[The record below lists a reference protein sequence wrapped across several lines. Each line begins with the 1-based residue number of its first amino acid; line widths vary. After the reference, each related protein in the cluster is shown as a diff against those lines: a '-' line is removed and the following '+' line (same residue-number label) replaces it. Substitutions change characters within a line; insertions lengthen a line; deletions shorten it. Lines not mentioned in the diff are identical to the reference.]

1 MAIKSI
7 FSVVDALKA
16 QLTNL
21 SIEEL
26 KREMRTRSNLLL
38 VDIRE
43 IQETIDLGTIPGAVH
58 AARGMLEF
66 WADPASPYYRDY
78 FTEDKRI
85 VVFCAGGGRSA
96 LAAKALIDMGF
107 TDVAHLEAGF
117 NGWKKAGEPVQDVAQ
132 SSRWMRKP
140 QTQGARGGE

>member
-1 MAIKSI
+1 MAITSI

-26 KREMRTRSNLLL
+26 KREMGTRSNLLL

-58 AARGMLEF
+58 APRGMLEF

-107 TDVAHLEAGF
+107 TDVAHVEAGF
-117 NGWKKAGEPVQDVAQ
+117 NGWKKAGETVQDVAQ

-140 QTQGARGGE
+140 QTQGTRGRE